1 MPSDGQA
8 SGPIVHGS
16 VARIYQKR
24 RPQGSPRNDSIG
36 GIRKRILAYRM
47 MTKASAPESQL
58 VTELVGGLVH
68 QVDKCLRAMTLYSP
82 SHPMYLRAVA
92 ELQSGFEPVWAEL
105 VSLTLQV
112 RDDGFAWQS
121 NLVLRE
127 DHTPDSISWRLFR
140 EGIRSITLTRG
151 VEDEEILR
159 LLGVIHRS
167 RYLAEDDEDDLLTLL
182 WDQYFEHVRYR
193 VIDPGSDDVAEIEG
207 PASSDPPPSPEETRE
222 QVEEE
227 VAEVMGPDVLAD
239 FDDFDA
245 SLYFLDDHEI
255 GQIKDDIATE
265 FTQDICV
272 NTLSMFLDVLELH
285 PSRDVREETCS
296 VLEELF
302 SHLVGTGDF
311 GSIAYL
317 IRELRVLLARV
328 TDLELAHRKTLGGL
342 ARKLSDPKV
351 ISLLLRSMDH
361 SVMRPTP
368 ADLQNLFGEPE
379 PEALMVVVKR
389 IPQLEDEAA
398 KVLLRSALGHQAT
411 HFPKVIREALTSED
425 EEIVLVGLRC
435 VEERK
440 LTSVHAE
447 LQRLSQHEDTAVRRA
462 LVAALGG
469 LRTSEAVREIEE
481 LLHDRD
487 HDIRIAAVRALSTC
501 GDAATRSLVEAIV
514 LGRAIRDTDRSE
526 KLAFFETYAALFGES
541 ATAGLEPL
549 LHGGLFRRRSDAA
562 TRACVARAL
571 GKVGGPAA
579 KATLEKAL
587 SEKAPL
593 YTRSALASAE

>member
-1 MPSDGQA
+1 
-8 SGPIVHGS
+8 
-16 VARIYQKR
+16 
-24 RPQGSPRNDSIG
+24 
-36 GIRKRILAYRM
+36 
-47 MTKASAPESQL
+47 MTTKTSAPQSQRA
-58 VTELVGGLVH
+58 TELVKGLVH

-82 SHPMYLRAVA
+82 SHPMHLKAVE
-92 ELQSGFEPVWAEL
+92 ELQSGFEPVWAEFG
-105 VSLTLQV
+105 SLTLQV
-112 RDDGFAWQS
+112 RDDGFVWQS
-121 NLVLRE
+121 NLVLPQ
-127 DHTPDSISWRLFR
+127 DHTPDSISWLLFK
-140 EGIRSITLTRG
+140 EGIRSITLTQG
-151 VEDEEILR
+151 VEDEEIVCFLS
-159 LLGVIHRS
+159 VIHLSRS
-167 RYLAEDDEDDLLTLL
+167 LAEDTEDDLLTLL
-182 WDQYFEHVRYR
+182 WDQYFEHIRYR
-193 VIDPGSDDVAEIEG
+193 LVDLGSDDVAEIEG

-222 QVEEE
+222 QVEDE
-227 VAEVMGPDVLAD
+227 VAEVMGVDVLAD

-255 GQIKDDIATE
+255 GQLKDDIATE
-265 FTQDICV
+265 FTQDVSV
-272 NTLSMFLDVLELH
+272 NVLSMLLDVLELH
-285 PSRDVREETCS
+285 PDRDVREETCG

-328 TDLELAHRKTLGGL
+328 TDLKLEHRETLGGF

-361 SVMRPTP
+361 SEVHPTP
-368 ADLQNLFGEPE
+368 EDLQNLFGELE
-379 PEALMVVVKR
+379 PEALMAVVSR

-398 KVLLRSALGHQAT
+398 KALLRSALGHQAT

-425 EEIVLVGLRC
+425 GEIVLVGLRC
-435 VEERK
+435 VEESK
-440 LTSVHAE
+440 LTSVHAQ

-462 LVAALGG
+462 LVAALAG
-469 LRTSEAVREIEE
+469 LKTSEAVREIEE

-487 HDIRIAAVRALSTC
+487 HDVRIAAVRARSTC
-501 GDAATRSLVEAIV
+501 GDAETRSLVEAIV

-526 KLAFFETYAALFGES
+526 KLAFFEAYAALFGES

-549 LHGGLFRRRSDAA
+549 LHGGVFRRRSDAA
-562 TRACVARAL
+562 TRACAARAL

-587 SEKAPL
+587 KDRDFSV
-593 YTRSALASAE
+593 RSAAERGLTGFE